1 MVMLGRSVCTCG
13 RFKYCEPSQCNGRLQ
28 PKKRGAID
36 RRAGRFG
43 ILEPIPY
50 HENTLDTVILQTE
63 VKAIT
68 AKSIISTNQ
77 SPDIPWSK
85 TVNPYIGCEHGCIY
99 CYARPTHA
107 YYNLSPGLDFELKL
121 FVKTNADELLRA
133 EFSKSSYRP
142 TVIGLGTNTNAYQP
156 IERKF
161 EVTRRLL
168 QVLEEFR
175 HPVSV
180 LTKNSL
186 IKRDIDILQRLAQN
200 NLVEVHFTL
209 TSLQHELSR
218 VLEPRASLPKARLD
232 TIRRLSEASIPVKA
246 MFSPVIPGINDQ
258 EMEAVMT
265 AARTAG
271 AACMG
276 YILIRLPYEVRGLFF
291 DWLEQ
296 HMPQLKTDVMKR
308 IDECRTDF
316 SKQFSFETR
325 MTGEGLLAAQLL
337 GQFQKYV
344 QLLEFREI
352 NPDDLDH
359 SLFTRRFGSP
369 QLELF

>member
-1 MVMLGRSVCTCG
+1 MLSRSACTCG
-13 RFKYCEPSQCNGRLQ
+13 KFKYCEPSQCQGRPQ
-28 PKKRGAID
+28 PKKRGAAD
-36 RRAGRFG
+36 RRIGRFG
-43 ILEPIPY
+43 QLEPISF
-50 HENTLDTVILQTE
+50 HENNVDTAILQTE
-63 VKAIT
+63 VKPIT

-107 YYNLSPGLDFELKL
+107 YYNLSPGLDFESKL
-121 FVKTNADELLRA
+121 FVKTNADELLRT
-133 EFSKSSYRP
+133 EFSKPAYRP
-142 TVIGLGTNTNAYQP
+142 TVIGLGTNTDAYQP

-168 QVLEEFR
+168 HVLEEFR

-186 IKRDIDILQRLAQN
+186 IERDIDILQRLAQN

-218 VLEPRASLPKARLD
+218 ILEPRASLPKARLD
-232 TIRRLSEASIPVKA
+232 TIRRLSEAGIPVKA
-246 MFSPVIPGINDQ
+246 MFSPVIPGVNNQ

-265 AARTAG
+265 AARSAG
-271 AACMG
+271 ATCMG
-276 YILIRLPYEVRGLFF
+276 DILIRLPHEVRGLFS

-296 HMPQLKTDVMKR
+296 HMPQFKTEVMKR
-308 IDECRTDF
+308 IDECRADF
-316 SKQFSFETR
+316 SKQCSFETR

-337 GQFQKYV
+337 GQFRHYFQ
-344 QLLEFREI
+344 QLGFREI
-352 NPDDLDH
+352 SPDDLDH

>member
-1 MVMLGRSVCTCG
+1 MFMLSRTICTCG
-13 RFKYCEPSQCNGRLQ
+13 KFKYCEPLQCKGRPQ
-28 PKKRGAID
+28 PKKRGATD
-36 RRAGRFG
+36 RRIGRFG
-43 ILEPIPY
+43 RLEPILLD
-50 HENTLDTVILQTE
+50 ENHVDSAILQTD
-63 VKAIT
+63 VKPIM

-107 YYNLSPGLDFELKL
+107 YYDLSPGLDFESKL

-133 EFSKSSYRP
+133 ELSKPAYRP
-142 TVIGLGTNTNAYQP
+142 TVIGLGTNTDAYQP

-168 QVLEEFR
+168 QVLEAFR

-186 IKRDIDILQRLAQN
+186 IERDIDILQRLAKN

-218 VLEPRASLPKARLD
+218 MLEPRASLPKARLD
-232 TIRRLSEASIPVKA
+232 TIKRLSEAGIPVKV
-246 MFSPVIPGINDQ
+246 MFSPVIPGINDH

-271 AACMG
+271 ATCMG
-276 YILIRLPYEVRGLFF
+276 YILIRLPHEVRGLFS

-296 HMPQLKTDVMKR
+296 HMPHLKNDVITR
-308 IDECRTDF
+308 IDECRADF
-316 SKQFSFETR
+316 NKQFSFETR
-325 MTGEGLLAAQLL
+325 MAGEGLLASQLL
-337 GQFQKYV
+337 SRFQLCFQQFG
-344 QLLEFREI
+344 FRDISPE
-352 NPDDLDH
+352 DLDH